1 MSARLESEERA
12 LDLLE
17 QILRGLADAEA
28 RNNEFVAL
36 ASHELRTPISVVHGI
51 AATLHLRGDELQR
64 GQVHEL
70 RATLFEQTGRLRDLA
85 DQLLDLSRLD
95 AEPLL
100 LALEPFR
107 PRERLDALLPRIA
120 AGRLDDIE
128 VKVDPEHEV
137 TTDVLAFERVTAN
150 LILNALRYGQPP
162 VEVKAVRSEVYS
174 LVVEDHGDGVAPEF
188 VPRLFERFSRG
199 EVAGQP
205 GAPGA
210 GLGLAIAFAYAR
222 AVGGALRYE
231 KVRPRGAR
239 FTFTRP
245 GARRG
250 SGIPRLPR
258 VDPDATVHPPDELLA
273 DVEAEPGA
281 AHAAGHSG
289 RGGRTSRRS
298 AAVRWPDPE
307 PPVADPEAHVW
318 SPRRRARP

>member
-199 EVAGQP
+199 EVARQL

-239 FTFTRP
+239 FTFTLP
-245 GARRG
+245 AARR
-250 SGIPRLPR
+250 
-258 VDPDATVHPPDELLA
+258 
-273 DVEAEPGA
+273 
-281 AHAAGHSG
+281 
-289 RGGRTSRRS
+289 
-298 AAVRWPDPE
+298 
-307 PPVADPEAHVW
+307 
-318 SPRRRARP
+318 